1 MTKAKG
7 KKKITDSKQFKS
19 ALFFI
24 AVVALSV
31 AYYFLSPYFLS
42 EKPCYDGDFPIINQ
56 SKIVSDLEVVFID
69 VGQGDSILIKTPSE
83 QTILIDAGAE
93 EDYSGVNLVKYLKSC
108 GVKTIDY
115 AIITHPDA
123 DHTGGFISVFDKF
136 KVKFVFRPYVRSDN
150 KLTDRLKSRFNPQT
164 ITYCDT
170 DTYANLLLSI
180 NSERSNWV
188 YIDKDTDLIFD
199 YADGKT
205 LKLDFL
211 TPTAELSELSYTD
224 LNNYSPLIKITYAG
238 KSFMLTG
245 DASKTVEEEA
255 LSFYPSYVLACD
267 VLKVAHHGSDTSTS
281 YSFVKAVSP
290 SYAVISCGEG
300 NIYKHPKSSVLTTLL
315 ASNAK
320 LFRTDL
326 QGSITFTVNSSGDLS
341 MSTEKIYNGSLGAG
355 Y

>member
-69 VGQGDSILIKTPSE
+69 VGQGDSILIKTPSN

-211 TPTAELSELSYTD
+211 TPTAELSELNYTD
-224 LNNYSPLIKITYAG
+224 LNDYSPLIKITYAG

-326 QGSITFTVNSSGDLS
+326 QGSVTFTVNSSGDLS